1 MYWGVAGNVLFHAD
15 SVIYCIDIILML
27 CYWLLKMCC
36 WKCCCGVILKYV
48 TVVVLL
54 TNCCWIITDDD
65 MLLLI
70 LLLLY
75 HWGCWGFD
83 VGRGCSLLAFSLF
96 CCLKKR
102 IFFSNF
108 NFSIFFYLIRCT
120 SINFGILNSCTIL
133 FGATCFFSLTQNVHS
148 FCWKT
153 IHCIHQLQP

>member
-1 MYWGVAGNVLFHAD
+1 MCSVIFYLFIENISGYFVAILNNVVLCCWKIVAFDNVLRCCGQCVVPD

-54 TNCCWIITDDD
+54 TNCCWIITYDD

-96 CCLKKR
+96 CCKKKR
-102 IFFSNF
+102 IFFSI
-108 NFSIFFYLIRCT
+108 SIFQIFLPYKVY
-120 SINFGILNSCTIL
+120 
-133 FGATCFFSLTQNVHS
+133 QY
-148 FCWKT
+148 
-153 IHCIHQLQP
+153 

>member
-1 MYWGVAGNVLFHAD
+1 MGILYCYFLFIYWTYFWLICCYSQQCSAVLLKNCWKIVAFDNVLRCCGQCVVPD

-54 TNCCWIITDDD
+54 TNCCWNITDDD
-65 MLLLI
+65 MLLLV

-96 CCLKKR
+96 CC
-102 IFFSNF
+102 
-108 NFSIFFYLIRCT
+108 
-120 SINFGILNSCTIL
+120 
-133 FGATCFFSLTQNVHS
+133 
-148 FCWKT
+148 
-153 IHCIHQLQP
+153 